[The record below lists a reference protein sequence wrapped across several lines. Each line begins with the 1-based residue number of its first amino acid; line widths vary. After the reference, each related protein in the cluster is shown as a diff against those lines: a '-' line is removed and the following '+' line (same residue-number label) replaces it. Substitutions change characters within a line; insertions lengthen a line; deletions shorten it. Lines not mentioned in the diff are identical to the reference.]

1 MAATTAAPK
10 LSRREI
16 LAQWNP
22 DNEQFWN
29 QYGKKS
35 RIKLNRFYNRFDP
48 FLLCM
53 DIMVNDCRK
62 A

>member
-1 MAATTAAPK
+1 MAATTAAP
-10 LSRREI
+10 
-16 LAQWNP
+16 
-22 DNEQFWN
+22 
-29 QYGKKS
+29 
-35 RIKLNRFYNRFDP
+35 KLNRFYNRFDP

>member
-29 QYGKKS
+29 QYGKKNRES
-35 RIKLNRFYNRFDP
+35 KLNRFYNS
-48 FLLCM
+48 L
-53 DIMVNDCRK
+53 
-62 A
+62 